1 MSLKSDCKDA
11 IYFYAPL
18 EMQLNAAHLGEKHG
32 DVWRTVTALRARYQ
46 VLKAAGEDWS
56 IDPQTLSVI
65 TGISE

>member
-32 DVWRTVTALRARYQ
+32 DVWRIVEVLRLRYH
-46 VLKAAGEDWS
+46 VLKEAGEEWS
-56 IDPQTLSVI
+56 IDAQTLSVL
-65 TGISE
+65 TVNAE